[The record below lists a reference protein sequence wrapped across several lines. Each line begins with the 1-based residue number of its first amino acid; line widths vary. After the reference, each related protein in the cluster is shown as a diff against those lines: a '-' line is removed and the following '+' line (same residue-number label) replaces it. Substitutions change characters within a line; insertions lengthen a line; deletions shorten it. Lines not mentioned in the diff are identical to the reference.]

1 MKMEPRSMALDKIF
15 KRRGRYD
22 IPDWQRDEVWTPQ
35 RKQLLIDSILNGW
48 KLPKL
53 YFSKTSSDPDQF
65 DVVDGQQ
72 RLAAIWEFFEGD
84 LRLSE
89 ETAKK
94 YGGFTYSELPDIVT
108 DSFDD
113 FEIQYDEITEATDD
127 DIQEFFQRLQGGMS
141 LTAAEKLNSISSG
154 LTNFARSLSTHEFF
168 QEKVATANTRKAYFD
183 IAFKTTSLEIEGF
196 AMRLRHEDLKIL
208 AESQVGFSET
218 SQVANRLRNTLEY
231 LNRVFTEK
239 SRALRN
245 RSTIQSFITLAAV
258 IVSTEHFKGTETRL
272 REFFE
277 EFGSELA
284 RQNELGTRAT
294 DKSYLEYQRTLSAN
308 VKAGPKIRHDILLRK
323 LLLSDP
329 TWVDILSLRDLA
341 SSGIREEIDLLGRRV
356 GSLVTKKN
364 EEYSAKNGVDLF
376 KLTNRT
382 ASALAAIREP
392 TETYEAYSKLIADL
406 YFIFREGVGQ
416 RLATNLPP
424 SFEDVNLLRTGLQH
438 DVDHGKSNAVSNKR
452 KKIGE
457 AFAKYTSGTTSP
469 VTLAPDRFPLVQ
481 AALLRAIADD
491 LDDLMIK

>member
-89 ETAKK
+89 ETAKNF
-94 YGGFTYSELPDIVT
+94 GGFTYSELPDIVT

-141 LTAAEKLNSISSG
+141 LTAAEKLNSINSG
-154 LTNFARSLSTHEFF
+154 LTNFARTLSGHDFF
-168 QEKVATANTRKAYFD
+168 QDKVATANARKAYFD
-183 IAFKTTSLEIEGF
+183 IAFKTISLEIEGF
-196 AMRLRHEDLKIL
+196 AMRLRYEDLKLL

-218 SQVANRLRNTLEY
+218 SQVARRLHGTLEY
-231 LNRVFTEK
+231 LNLVFTEK
-239 SRALRN
+239 SRFLRN
-245 RSTIQSFITLAAV
+245 RSTIQSFITLAAA
-258 IVSTEHFKGTETRL
+258 IVSTGRFQGTETRL
-272 REFFE
+272 RHFFE

-294 DKSYLEYQRTLSAN
+294 DNSYLEYQRTLSAN

-329 TWVDILSLRDLA
+329 VWGDILSLKDVT
-341 SSGIREEIDLLGRRV
+341 SSGIREEIDRLGRRIS
-356 GSLVTKKN
+356 SLVAVKN
-364 EEYSAKNGVDLF
+364 EEYSAKNGADLF
-376 KLTNRT
+376 KPTNRT

-392 TETYEAYSKLIADL
+392 TESFEEYSKLIADL
-406 YFIFREGVGQ
+406 YFTFREGPGQ
-416 RLATNLPP
+416 RLAGNVPP

-438 DVDHGKSNAVSNKR
+438 DVDHGKAGAVASKR
-452 KKIGE
+452 KRIGE
-457 AFAKYTSGTTSP
+457 AFAKYASGATSP
-469 VTLAPDRFPLVQ
+469 VTLAPERFPLVQ

-491 LDDLMIK
+491 LDALVI